1 MLNHKK
7 TLSVEE
13 YTRYFVKK
21 IVKDEK
27 YRVTAELNQ
36 AGTKFY
42 SLLQRFARE
51 GDRWG

>member
-1 MLNHKK
+1 MQGTQQ
-7 TLSVEE
+7 TLSVED

-27 YRVTAELNQ
+27 YRDSSELHN
-36 AGTKFY
+36 AGMTFY

-51 GDRWG
+51 GDR